1 MEITNKEIA
10 SYTES
15 FTSEEPEIIRELI
28 KASEDN
34 LEFTNM
40 LSGKQVGLL
49 LKMLV
54 KVSGARRILE
64 VGTFTGYS
72 AIMMADA
79 MPDDGLLI
87 TCEMNRMYED
97 ISRPFFGREP
107 YKRKIRQI
115 LGNALDIIPRLEG
128 PFDLVFLDADKINYP
143 NYYKMVREKV
153 RPGGLII
160 LDNML
165 WGGGVIEGEDSEDS
179 KATAIHKTSE
189 MIRDDGG
196 VEQLLLPLRD
206 GLTIVLVND

>member
-10 SYTES
+10 SYSES
-15 FTSEEPEIIRELI
+15 FTSEEPEIIRELV
-28 KASEDN
+28 KASEEN

-40 LSGKQVGLL
+40 LSGRQVGLL

-54 KVSGARRILE
+54 KVSGARHILE

-79 MPDDGLLI
+79 MPDDGLLV
-87 TCEMNRMYED
+87 TCELNRMYED

-115 LGNALDIIPRLEG
+115 LGNALDIIPALEG
-128 PFDLVFLDADKINYP
+128 PFDLVFLDADKVNYP
-143 NYYKMVREKV
+143 NYYRMVREKV

-165 WGGGVIEGEDSEDS
+165 WGGGVIEGEDSEDA

-189 MIRDDGG
+189 MIREDGG